1 MWGFKVIANSAE
13 TQVCGQY
20 PDWESALAA
29 GRAVIAKVLSSCE
42 VCRNGNH
49 EMRMIAVAVSL

>member
-42 VCRNGNH
+42 VCRNGK
-49 EMRMIAVAVSL
+49 MRMIAVAVSL